1 VTTKQTKTSIER
13 VKAALVAAGEK
24 GLTLNGLIDE
34 VNVVNGEKVAQD
46 DYLAKGPVMGALA
59 EMADQWIVEGDGD
72 GALYKLKAPDVGAA
86 STSADMLTPSEIML
100 ARITLARKIIDGEHH
115 AWKGT
120 PDQQALVNAGLA
132 EVKTAEGGAQSL
144 VLSEGAALRI
154 SMEGLRV
161 WLLPTVPAVELGE
174 PREDVLVRRAELI
187 GRIFDG
193 SVQVP
198 KEFSND
204 LRELIT
210 AGAIEVKEA
219 EGGAVFALTEN
230 AEKLRPFFGYRGI
243 AEKSLPSPPPA
254 ASPSLP
260 ITSSPEYKAMAKSL
274 EDLKKEITS
283 SRAIEK
289 ALRQKLE
296 EAVPSTKPRAR
307 FTYTNQWTVKAG
319 KPETKLAMMGRGL
332 ELSKLLQREIQRAKN
347 VVDGAK
353 ARYEQVQKN
362 LGPRIVELQSLENL
376 MTWEESVTNC
386 TAHILGQTVF
396 VRDEYENNI
405 AKFPVTDCPEAI
417 LAIAERVD
425 DESKEEAK
433 QKPSEQKTEKPKASS
448 DATNDDAK
456 ATKAEPG
463 KKGVQLTIG
472 ESGEKDA
479 EEGDNGSGVGAASA
493 DAKQHFSFAISV
505 EGFQTAIAHVLD
517 EKGYVFEDELKSA
530 IESASGM
537 TIPDSAKTFMDAA
550 LDAMKSRKEIKADQL
565 DGRAALMRVGE
576 PKVGGKQVASS
587 GGKVGAKV
595 MKKVLEA
602 CKRIAVDKANVTIKL
617 QQLVD
622 ASTCSANEVE
632 LAMGKAVENGDAT
645 AKAGKSKAWIWKG
658 AAK

>member
-13 VKAALVAAGEK
+13 VKAALVAAGDK

-59 EMADQWIVEGDGD
+59 EMADQWIVEGEGD
-72 GALYKLKAPDVGAA
+72 GALYKLKAPEAGAA
-86 STSADMLTPSEIML
+86 STSADMLTPAETML

-144 VLSEGAALRI
+144 VLSEGAALRV

-174 PREDVLVRRAELI
+174 PREEALVRRAELI
-187 GRIFDG
+187 SRIFDG

-198 KEFSND
+198 AEFSND

-210 AGAIEVKEA
+210 AGAIEVKDA

-230 AEKLRPFFGYRGI
+230 AEKQRPFFGYRGI
-243 AEKSLPSPPPA
+243 AEKSLPPPPPA
-254 ASPSLP
+254 SAPAPP
-260 ITSSPEYKAMAKSL
+260 ITSSPEYKSMAKAL

-347 VVDGAK
+347 FLDGAK

-376 MTWEESVTNC
+376 MTWEESVSNC

-417 LAIAERVD
+417 LAIAERVEE
-425 DESKEEAK
+425 ESKEEAK
-433 QKPSEQKTEKPKASS
+433 PKPTEQKAEQPKASG
-448 DATNDDAK
+448 DAAKEDAK
-456 ATKAEPG
+456 SAKAEPAKNG
-463 KKGVQLTIG
+463 TQLTIDDAGKGDKG
-472 ESGEKDA
+472 EGVDA
-479 EEGDNGSGVGAASA
+479 DSKAGADPKPKLSFP
-493 DAKQHFSFAISV
+493 FSS
-505 EGFQTAIAHVLD
+505 EGFQTGILAILD
-517 EKGYVFEDELKSA
+517 EHGYVIEDDLLKKLEELCGTA
-530 IESASGM
+530 IPES
-537 TIPDSAKTFMDAA
+537 TNTFVLAA
-550 LDAMKSRKEIKADQL
+550 VKKLKADGKIKADRL
-565 DGRAALMRVGE
+565 DERAVLMRVGE
-576 PKVGGKQVASS
+576 PNVKGQPVSNS
-587 GGKVGAKV
+587 GGKVSAAV
-595 MKKVLEA
+595 LKKVIAA
-602 CKRIAVDKANVTIKL
+602 CKRLAGDRQNVTVKL
-617 QQLVD
+617 QEIVD

-632 LAMGKAVENGDAT
+632 LAMARTVEKGDAT
-645 AKAGKSKAWIWKG
+645 VKAGRGKAWIWKG
-658 AAK
+658 ESK